1 MTEEKGVSHQL
12 VLLPGDGIGPE
23 VISAAETVMVTA
35 REYLRREGIELSW
48 EAKPIGG
55 AAIEEAGKPL
65 PDETLTAAQAAKGV
79 LLGAVG
85 GPKWD
90 RLAPQERPEAGLL
103 GLRRAL
109 SVYANL
115 RPATLLPG
123 LEGHSP
129 LRPDAVAGLNVLLV
143 RELTGGVYFGQPRG
157 RSGEKPAR
165 SALDTMAYE
174 EGEIRR
180 VAHVAFRSAQRRQG
194 RVTSVDKRNVLETS
208 RLWREVVEE
217 VANEY
222 PDVKVEHQLVDA
234 MAMLL
239 VLRPQIFDVVLTEN
253 MFGDILSDELGGV
266 VGSLGVMASASLADD
281 GPGLYEPVHGSA
293 PDIAGKDLANPLGA
307 ILSLAMLA
315 EHSLGLPL
323 LARAIEGAVDEV
335 LRQGLRTQDIGGGG
349 QGEKVIGT
357 REMGERV
364 AAALAQSLHSRQALN
379 ATYF

>member
-1 MTEEKGVSHQL
+1 MKEQGETHQL

-23 VISAAETVMVTA
+23 VIKAAESVLSTA
-35 REYLRREGIELSW
+35 REYLGREGIELSW
-48 EAKPIGG
+48 QAKPIGG
-55 AAIEEAGKPL
+55 AAIEAAGQPL
-65 PDETLTAAQAAKGV
+65 PDETLAAAQAAKAV

-90 RLAPQERPEAGLL
+90 RLAPHERPEAGLL

-115 RPATLLPG
+115 RPAALLPG
-123 LEGHSP
+123 LEGQSP
-129 LRPDAVAGLNVLLV
+129 LKPSAVRGLDVLLV

-157 RSGEKPAR
+157 RKGEAPNR
-165 SALDTMAYE
+165 SALDTMTYQ

-180 VAHVAFRSAQRRQG
+180 VAHVAFRAARRRQR

-208 RLWREVVEE
+208 RLWREVVED
-217 VANEY
+217 VATEY
-222 PDVKVEHQLVDA
+222 PDVQLEHQLVDS
-234 MAMLL
+234 MATLL
-239 VLRPQIFDVVLTEN
+239 VLKPQVFDVVLTEN

-266 VGSLGVMASASLADD
+266 VGSLGVMASASVGDG

-293 PDIAGKDLANPLGA
+293 PDIAGKDMANPLGA

-315 EHSLGLPL
+315 EHSLDLPL
-323 LARAIEGAVDEV
+323 LSRAIEAAVHEV
-335 LRQGLRTQDIGGGG
+335 LRQGLRTRDIADGS
-349 QGEKVIGT
+349 QGEQVIGT

-364 AAALAQSLHSRQALN
+364 ADALAQNFHTRQALN
-379 ATYF
+379 AAYF

>member
-1 MTEEKGVSHQL
+1 MKDQSETHQL

-23 VISAAETVMVTA
+23 VIKAAETVMRTA
-35 REYLRREGIELSW
+35 REYLHREGIELSW

-65 PDETLTAAQAAKGV
+65 PEETLSAAQAAKAV

-85 GPKWD
+85 GPQWD
-90 RLAPQERPEAGLL
+90 RLAPHERPEAGLL

-115 RPATLLPG
+115 RPAALLPG
-123 LEGHSP
+123 LEGQSP
-129 LRPDAVAGLNVLLV
+129 LRPSAIQGLDVLLV
-143 RELTGGVYFGQPRG
+143 RELTGGVYFGEPRG
-157 RSGEKPAR
+157 RSGESPSR
-165 SALDTMAYE
+165 SAIDTMAYE

-208 RLWREVVEE
+208 RLWREVVED
-217 VANEY
+217 VAKEY
-222 PDVKVEHQLVDA
+222 PDVTVEHQLVDS

-239 VLRPQIFDVVLTEN
+239 VLKPHMFDVVLTEN

-266 VGSLGVMASASLADD
+266 VGSLGVMASASLGDD

-293 PDIAGKDLANPLGA
+293 PDIAGKDMANPLGA

-315 EHSLGLPL
+315 EHSLDLPL
-323 LARAIEGAVDEV
+323 LARSIEGAVKEV
-335 LRQGLRTQDIGGGG
+335 LRQGLRTKDISDGS

-364 AAALAQSLHSRQALN
+364 ADALAQNLHSRQALN